1 MSPGA
6 WAPTHTVPTG
16 GLKTFVNGNPAAAL
30 GAGLHVQV
38 AESSAGWARIVCEN
52 GWEAWVDADG
62 LVPIAPSPAG
72 PAPTWHPTPAAVKPA
87 APAPVALS
95 SAGPA
100 PTGHPTPVTPMPA
113 GLYPA
118 QAARAANGA
127 AVPAPRRRR
136 PKRLLVV
143 GIAVLVL
150 LIAGGGVFAGTRL
163 LVGNGR
169 PAVAD
174 NLFTDQAAAAGQLTA
189 GLDKPMPVPR
199 HDVGGLFESYPM
211 VEPGKVYPP
220 PLGGGGPLATSLPV
234 AADGDTVD
242 VQVAGAVP
250 DDFKAFIAAAAAG
263 GVADYDK
270 LYADADFNFTA
281 DARPLGCRC

>member
-1 MSPGA
+1 MSQGA
-6 WAPTHTVPTG
+6 WAPTHTVPAG
-16 GLKTFVNGNPAAAL
+16 GLETFVNGTPAAPL
-30 GAGLHVQV
+30 DAGLQV
-38 AESSAGWARIVCEN
+38 LAVESSAGWARIVCEN
-52 GWEAWVDADG
+52 GWEAWVDAG
-62 LVPIAPSPAG
+62 RLVPTALPPPVLAPA
-72 PAPTWHPTPAAVKPA
+72 AYPTPAAPMPA
-87 APAPVALS
+87 AP
-95 SAGPA
+95 
-100 PTGHPTPVTPMPA
+100 
-113 GLYPA
+113 YPA

-143 GIAVLVL
+143 GIGALVL
-150 LIAGGGVFAGTRL
+150 LLAVGGVFAGTRL
-163 LVGNGR
+163 LSGNGR

-174 NLFTDQAAAAGQLTA
+174 NLFTDPTAAAGQLTA

-199 HDVGGLFESYPM
+199 QDVRGLFETYPM

-220 PLGGGGPLATSLPV
+220 PLGDGGPLATSLPV

-281 DARPLGCRC
+281 DAKPPGCRC